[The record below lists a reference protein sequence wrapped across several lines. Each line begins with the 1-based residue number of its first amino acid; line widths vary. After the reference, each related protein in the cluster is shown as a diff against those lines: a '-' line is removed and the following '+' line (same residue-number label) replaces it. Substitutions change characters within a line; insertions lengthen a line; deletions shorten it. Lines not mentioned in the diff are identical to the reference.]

1 MQKSDELD
9 KFIKNSVN
17 NNTLEY
23 KPKKKNKR
31 KEQIMRCLAF
41 FIAGAISFG
50 AISTIYKGVS
60 KKITENNSINTIN
73 NYIDNLANLD
83 LDGDTMMIEA
93 KKDIGYG
100 DNHKVYYDVKIF
112 ADTIINTSPT
122 YFHATLYT
130 IYDDLLNN
138 YGKATANNYMDDILL
153 ELHSR
158 LNELDPVL
166 QIRLNDVSDFDDLL
180 RLMNM
185 TEDEYLEF
193 AKNQTIKY
201 ASAIK
206 EEAKEEKGKTL

>member
-1 MQKSDELD
+1 MQKSDEFD

-17 NNTLEY
+17 DTSIDY

-50 AISTIYKGVS
+50 GIHTVYNKFSETSS
-60 KKITENNSINTIN
+60 KNIATKNVN
-73 NYIDNLANLD
+73 NYIDDLANLD

-130 IYDDLLNN
+130 IYDDLLNE
-138 YGKATANNYMDDILL
+138 YGKTTAINYMDDILL

-158 LNELDPVL
+158 VSELDPIL

-201 ASAIK
+201 AKVIK